1 MPQALREAFLREE
14 PESNG
19 DYADVASYKTD
30 VLWYS
35 VEPASGSDYG
45 GGILSKTNYEVLQ
58 ELLDEEH
65 PSDTKPAV
73 WALVSYAHR
82 GFGIVVDW
90 DKLDD
95 DIQDAIG
102 SLDEYPLLSEDRHSE
117 LMLEAEQEAWSNWAR
132 GDFEREMEKRFEIDD
147 FPAELDSHVLFGEAA
162 EAANEYWED
171 TSEGIY
177 VNVDRVA
184 KAAEQVV
191 REDPDLLKA
200 FVPEWKQSLVEIQA
214 HRRQIGQPPLDPESA
229 GWSDKDVVK
238 EARRI
243 RQLNPTDIE
252 RLRRLH
258 TN

>member
-1 MPQALREAFLREE
+1 MFLREE
-14 PESNG
+14 PENNG
-19 DYADVASYKTD
+19 DYADVSSYTTD
-30 VLWYS
+30 ILWYS

-45 GGILSKTNYEVLQ
+45 GGIVSRANYDVLK

-90 DKLDD
+90 SKLDPT
-95 DIQDAIG
+95 IQEAIG
-102 SLDEYPLLSEDRHSE
+102 SLDEYPLLSDERHSE
-117 LMLEAEQEAWSNWAR
+117 LMLEAEQEAWESWAQR
-132 GDFEREMEKRFEIDD
+132 DFEGEMEKRFDIDD
-147 FPAELDSHVLFGEAA
+147 FPAEVDSYDLFRQAA

-184 KAAEQVV
+184 EAAEQVV
-191 REDPDLLKA
+191 RADPDLA
-200 FVPEWKQSLVEIQA
+200 EQFVPEWKSALLEIQA
-214 HRRQIGQPPLDPESA
+214 HRRQIGQVTLDPEA
-229 GWSDKDVVK
+229 AEWSEQDILE

-243 RQLNPTDIE
+243 RRLNPADIE
-252 RLRRLH
+252 RLRGLFR
-258 TN
+258 N